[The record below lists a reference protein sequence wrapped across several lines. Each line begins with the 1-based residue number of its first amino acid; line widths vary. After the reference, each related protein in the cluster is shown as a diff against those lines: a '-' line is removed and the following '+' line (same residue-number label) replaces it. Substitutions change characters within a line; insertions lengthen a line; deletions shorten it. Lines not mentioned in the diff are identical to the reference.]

1 MIRGEKME
9 LKKLQ
14 GCEIID
20 FMKEDSLKVLEYKI
34 SRTTDKRLILEMKF
48 DISDSSLEL
57 ATFTSETFQEQT
69 N

>member
-1 MIRGEKME
+1 ME

-20 FMKEDSLKVLEYKI
+20 FMKEDFLKVLEYKI

>member
-1 MIRGEKME
+1 ME

-48 DISDSSLEL
+48 DISNSSLEL
-57 ATFTSETFQEQT
+57 ATFTSETSQVQT